1 MVCFNCYCFLMKLEY
16 WLENGMSVVILDEK
30 KRNLE
35 YLVNSL
41 CNLNYSR
48 LGDLLTGHYF
58 YFQWILIHV
67 KNQKRI
73 IQERET
79 QQQSI
84 TLQLTVL
91 RKEWNIKLVQRITV
105 GWIIL
110 FLV

>member
-16 WLENGMSVVILDEK
+16 WLGNGMCMVILDEK

-41 CNLNYSR
+41 CISNYSR

-58 YFQWILIHV
+58 FFQWILIHV

-91 RKEWNIKLVQRITV
+91 RKELSVVLVWRITV
-105 GWIIL
+105 G
-110 FLV
+110 